1 VRSRDAYEDFK
12 FWAVGEGYSPNA
24 LPNINN
30 FVQRVRAAGASK
42 GITYKHSGGFRGF
55 VGMRLRPL
63 GRSAANA
70 NVDAA

>member
-1 VRSRDAYEDFK
+1 
-12 FWAVGEGYSPNA
+12 

-30 FVQRVRAAGASK
+30 FVQRVRAAGAGK

-63 GRSAANA
+63 GQSAAKA
-70 NVDAA
+70 DMDAA